1 MSVMAMAA
9 AATSSAR
16 AAGGGDVGDSGEGG
30 GDHHELD
37 PFSAAPAD
45 EIGLEQGL
53 HEDWSDGRVTTK
65 TKDIGLLLNE
75 ANVPLMH
82 ATRGAI
88 QPALLSR

>member
-53 HEDWSDGRVTTK
+53 HEDWSDGRVTT
-65 TKDIGLLLNE
+65 TNKDIGLLDK
-75 ANVPLMH
+75 ANVPITQREGLPNLH
-82 ATRGAI
+82 T
-88 QPALLSR
+88 L